1 MGLVTQTDRVS
12 KLEAIIGVLLLC
24 YIAVTLTLWIKFMPS
39 PPPLP
44 EKCYGPVMCT
54 EKEGYADTLTFYLLL
69 GLAGFAGVPFAVW
82 GFLEDLEYKRYE

>member
-44 EKCYGPVMCT
+44 EKCYGPVM
-54 EKEGYADTLTFYLLL
+54 
-69 GLAGFAGVPFAVW
+69 
-82 GFLEDLEYKRYE
+82 